1 MNYFLQSASLIFH
14 PLLMP
19 LIGVG
24 LYFKLTPKFIE
35 PEIIIIKT
43 YAIIIITILIP
54 LISFFLLKNSG
65 LVKSINLKEVE
76 ERKYPLMIQII
87 LIFIIITRVFT
98 KYHHPELYYF
108 FIAVAVSSLVALIL
122 VIVNFKVSLH
132 QMGIAGVTMFLI
144 ALSIHFTENYLFE
157 ISLFFL
163 INGWVASSRL
173 ETKSHSISE
182 LIIGLYCWSIS
193 TIYNIKLLV
202 VTTFNF

>member
-1 MNYFLQSASLIFH
+1 MNYFLQSASFIFH

-19 LIGVG
+19 LVGVG

-65 LVKSINLKEVE
+65 LVKSINLKEVK

-157 ISLFFL
+157 ISLFFI

-182 LIIGLYCWSIS
+182 LIIGFIVGVFPQFIILNYW
-193 TIYNIKLLV
+193 L
-202 VTTFNF
+202 

>member
-1 MNYFLQSASLIFH
+1 MNYFLQSASFIFH

-19 LIGVG
+19 LVGVG

-108 FIAVAVSSLVALIL
+108 FIAVVVSSLVALIL

-182 LIIGLYCWSIS
+182 LIIGFIVGVFPQFIMLNYW
-193 TIYNIKLLV
+193 L
-202 VTTFNF
+202 

>member
-1 MNYFLQSASLIFH
+1 MNYFLQSASFIFH

-19 LIGVG
+19 LISVG

-65 LVKSINLKEVE
+65 LVKSINLKEVK

-108 FIAVAVSSLVALIL
+108 FIAVAVSSLAALIL

-163 INGWVASSRL
+163 INVWVASSRL

-182 LIIGLYCWSIS
+182 LFIGFILGVFPQFIILNYW
-193 TIYNIKLLV
+193 L
-202 VTTFNF
+202 

>member
-1 MNYFLQSASLIFH
+1 MNYFLQSASFIFH
-14 PLLMP
+14 PLLTP
-19 LIGVG
+19 LISVG

-43 YAIIIITILIP
+43 YATIIITIIIP
-54 LISFFLLKNSG
+54 LISFFLLKNLR
-65 LVKSINLKEVE
+65 LVKSINLKEVK

-182 LIIGLYCWSIS
+182 LIIGFIVGVFPQFIMLNYW
-193 TIYNIKLLV
+193 L
-202 VTTFNF
+202 

>member
-1 MNYFLQSASLIFH
+1 MNYFLQSASFIFH

-19 LIGVG
+19 LISVG

-65 LVKSINLKEVE
+65 LVKSINLKEVK

-108 FIAVAVSSLVALIL
+108 FIAAAVSSIAALIL

-132 QMGIAGVTMFLI
+132 QIGIAGVTMFLI

-182 LIIGLYCWSIS
+182 LFIGFVLGVFPQFIILNYW
-193 TIYNIKLLV
+193 L
-202 VTTFNF
+202 

>member
-1 MNYFLQSASLIFH
+1 MNYFLQSASFIFH

-19 LIGVG
+19 LISVG

-108 FIAVAVSSLVALIL
+108 FIAVVVSSLVALIL

-182 LIIGLYCWSIS
+182 LFIGFILGVFPQFIILNYW
-193 TIYNIKLLV
+193 L
-202 VTTFNF
+202 

>member
-1 MNYFLQSASLIFH
+1 MNYFLQSASFIFH

-19 LIGVG
+19 LVGVG

-43 YAIIIITILIP
+43 YSIIIITILIP

-65 LVKSINLKEVE
+65 LVKSINLKEVQ

-182 LIIGLYCWSIS
+182 LIIGFIVGVFPQFIMLNYW
-193 TIYNIKLLV
+193 L
-202 VTTFNF
+202 

>member
-1 MNYFLQSASLIFH
+1 MNYFLQSASFIFH

-19 LIGVG
+19 LVSVG

-43 YAIIIITILIP
+43 YATIIITIIIP
-54 LISFFLLKNSG
+54 LISFFLLKNLR
-65 LVKSINLKEVE
+65 LVKSINLKEVK

-98 KYHHPELYYF
+98 KYQNPELYYF
-108 FIAVAVSSLVALIL
+108 FIAVAVSSLAALIL
-122 VIVNFKVSLH
+122 VIINFKVSLH

-182 LIIGLYCWSIS
+182 LIIGFIVGVFPQFIMLNYW
-193 TIYNIKLLV
+193 L
-202 VTTFNF
+202 

>member
-1 MNYFLQSASLIFH
+1 MNYFLQSASFIFH

-19 LIGVG
+19 LISVG

-65 LVKSINLKEVE
+65 LVKSINLKEVK

-98 KYHHPELYYF
+98 KYQNPELYYF
-108 FIAVAVSSLVALIL
+108 FIAVAVSSLAALIL
-122 VIVNFKVSLH
+122 VIINFKVSLH

-182 LIIGLYCWSIS
+182 LIIGFIVGVFPQFIMLNYW
-193 TIYNIKLLV
+193 L
-202 VTTFNF
+202 

>member
-1 MNYFLQSASLIFH
+1 MNYFLQSASFIFH

-19 LIGVG
+19 LVGVG

-65 LVKSINLKEVE
+65 LVKSINLKEVK
-76 ERKYPLMIQII
+76 ERKYPLMIQIV

-182 LIIGLYCWSIS
+182 LIIGFIVGIFPQFIMLNY
-193 TIYNIKLLV
+193 
-202 VTTFNF
+202 

>member
-1 MNYFLQSASLIFH
+1 MNYFLQSASFIFH

-19 LIGVG
+19 LVGVG

-43 YAIIIITILIP
+43 YSIIIITILIP

-65 LVKSINLKEVE
+65 LVKSINLKEVK

-144 ALSIHFTENYLFE
+144 ALSIRFTENYLFE

-182 LIIGLYCWSIS
+182 LIIGFIVGVFPQFIMLNYW
-193 TIYNIKLLV
+193 L
-202 VTTFNF
+202 

>member
-1 MNYFLQSASLIFH
+1 MNYFLQSASFIFH

-19 LIGVG
+19 LISVG

-54 LISFFLLKNSG
+54 LSSFFLLKNSG
-65 LVKSINLKEVE
+65 LVKSINLKGVK

-108 FIAVAVSSLVALIL
+108 FIAFAVSSLAALIL

-182 LIIGLYCWSIS
+182 LFIGFILGVFPQFIILNYW
-193 TIYNIKLLV
+193 L
-202 VTTFNF
+202 

>member
-1 MNYFLQSASLIFH
+1 MNYFLQSASFIFH

-19 LIGVG
+19 LISVG

-43 YAIIIITILIP
+43 YSIIIITILIP

-65 LVKSINLKEVE
+65 LVKSINLKEVK

-108 FIAVAVSSLVALIL
+108 FIAAAVSSIAALIL

-132 QMGIAGVTMFLI
+132 QIGIAGVTMFLI

-182 LIIGLYCWSIS
+182 LFIGFVLGVFPQFIILNYW
-193 TIYNIKLLV
+193 L
-202 VTTFNF
+202 

>member
-1 MNYFLQSASLIFH
+1 MNYFLQSASFIFH

-19 LIGVG
+19 LVGVG

-108 FIAVAVSSLVALIL
+108 FIAVVVSSLVALIL

-182 LIIGLYCWSIS
+182 LIIGLIVGVFPQFIILNYW
-193 TIYNIKLLV
+193 L
-202 VTTFNF
+202 

>member
-1 MNYFLQSASLIFH
+1 MNYFLQSASFIFH

-19 LIGVG
+19 LISVG

-54 LISFFLLKNSG
+54 LILFFLLKNSG
-65 LVKSINLKEVE
+65 LVKSINLKEVK

-108 FIAVAVSSLVALIL
+108 FIAVAVSSLAALIL

-182 LIIGLYCWSIS
+182 LFIGFILGVFPQFIILNYW
-193 TIYNIKLLV
+193 L
-202 VTTFNF
+202 

>member
-1 MNYFLQSASLIFH
+1 MNYFLQSASFIFH

-19 LIGVG
+19 LISVG

-65 LVKSINLKEVE
+65 LVKSINLKEVK

-108 FIAVAVSSLVALIL
+108 FIAVAVSSLAALIL

-182 LIIGLYCWSIS
+182 LIIGFILGVFPQFIILNYW
-193 TIYNIKLLV
+193 L
-202 VTTFNF
+202 

>member
-1 MNYFLQSASLIFH
+1 MNYFLQSASFIFH

-19 LIGVG
+19 LISVG

-54 LISFFLLKNSG
+54 LILFFLLKNSG
-65 LVKSINLKEVE
+65 LVKSINLKEVK

-108 FIAVAVSSLVALIL
+108 FIAVAVSSLAALIL

-182 LIIGLYCWSIS
+182 LFIGFVLGVFPQFIILNYW
-193 TIYNIKLLV
+193 L
-202 VTTFNF
+202 

>member
-144 ALSIHFTENYLFE
+144 ALSIRFTENYLLE

-182 LIIGLYCWSIS
+182 LIIGLIVGVFPQFIILNYW
-193 TIYNIKLLV
+193 L
-202 VTTFNF
+202 

>member
-1 MNYFLQSASLIFH
+1 MNYFLQSASFIFH

-19 LIGVG
+19 LISVG

-65 LVKSINLKEVE
+65 LVKSINLKEVK

-108 FIAVAVSSLVALIL
+108 FFAAAVSSLAALIL

-144 ALSIHFTENYLFE
+144 ALSIRFTENYLFE

-182 LIIGLYCWSIS
+182 LIIGFIVGVFPQFIMLNYW
-193 TIYNIKLLV
+193 L
-202 VTTFNF
+202 

>member
-1 MNYFLQSASLIFH
+1 MNYFLQSASFIFH

-65 LVKSINLKEVE
+65 LVKSINLKEVK
-76 ERKYPLMIQII
+76 ERKYPLMIQIV

-108 FIAVAVSSLVALIL
+108 FIAAAVSSIAALIL
-122 VIVNFKVSLH
+122 VIINFKVSLH

-144 ALSIHFTENYLFE
+144 ALSIRFTENYLFE

-182 LIIGLYCWSIS
+182 LIIGFIVGVFPQFIMLNY
-193 TIYNIKLLV
+193 
-202 VTTFNF
+202 

>member
-1 MNYFLQSASLIFH
+1 MNYFLQSASFIFH

-19 LIGVG
+19 LVSVG

-43 YAIIIITILIP
+43 YATIIITIIIP
-54 LISFFLLKNSG
+54 LISFFLLKNLR
-65 LVKSINLKEVE
+65 LVKSINLKEVK

-182 LIIGLYCWSIS
+182 LIIGFIVGIFPQFIMLNYW
-193 TIYNIKLLV
+193 L
-202 VTTFNF
+202 

>member
-1 MNYFLQSASLIFH
+1 MNYFLRSASFIFH

-19 LIGVG
+19 LVGTG

-54 LISFFLLKNSG
+54 LISFFLLKNLR
-65 LVKSINLKEVE
+65 LVKSINLKEVK

-98 KYHHPELYYF
+98 KYHNPELYYF
-108 FIAVAVSSLVALIL
+108 FVAIAVSSLTALIL
-122 VIVNFKVSLH
+122 VIFNFKASLH

-144 ALSIHFTENYLFE
+144 LLSIHFTENYLFE

-182 LIIGLYCWSIS
+182 LFIGFILGVFPQFIILNYW
-193 TIYNIKLLV
+193 L
-202 VTTFNF
+202 

>member
-1 MNYFLQSASLIFH
+1 MNYFLQSASFIFH

-19 LIGVG
+19 LVSVG

-65 LVKSINLKEVE
+65 LVKSINLKEVK

-98 KYHHPELYYF
+98 KYQNPELYYF
-108 FIAVAVSSLVALIL
+108 FIAVAVSSLAALIL
-122 VIVNFKVSLH
+122 VIINFKVSLH

-182 LIIGLYCWSIS
+182 LIIGFIVGVFPQFIMLNYW
-193 TIYNIKLLV
+193 L
-202 VTTFNF
+202 

>member
-1 MNYFLQSASLIFH
+1 MNYFLQSASFIFH

-19 LIGVG
+19 LISVG

-65 LVKSINLKEVE
+65 LVKSINLKEVK

-182 LIIGLYCWSIS
+182 LFIGFVLGVFPQFIILNYW
-193 TIYNIKLLV
+193 L
-202 VTTFNF
+202 

>member
-1 MNYFLQSASLIFH
+1 MNYFLQSASFIFH

-144 ALSIHFTENYLFE
+144 ALSIRFTENYLFE

-182 LIIGLYCWSIS
+182 LIIGLIVGVFPQFIILNYW
-193 TIYNIKLLV
+193 L
-202 VTTFNF
+202 

>member
-1 MNYFLQSASLIFH
+1 MNYFLQSASFIFH

-19 LIGVG
+19 LISVG

-65 LVKSINLKEVE
+65 LVKSINLKEVK

-182 LIIGLYCWSIS
+182 LIIGFIVGVFPQFIMLNYW
-193 TIYNIKLLV
+193 L
-202 VTTFNF
+202 

>member
-1 MNYFLQSASLIFH
+1 MNYFLQSASFIFH

-19 LIGVG
+19 LVGVG

-43 YAIIIITILIP
+43 YSIIIITILIP
-54 LISFFLLKNSG
+54 LILFFLLKNSG
-65 LVKSINLKEVE
+65 LVKSINLKEVK

-108 FIAVAVSSLVALIL
+108 FIAVVVSSLVALIL

-182 LIIGLYCWSIS
+182 LIIGLIVGVFPQFIILNYW
-193 TIYNIKLLV
+193 L
-202 VTTFNF
+202 

>member
-1 MNYFLQSASLIFH
+1 MNYFLQSASFIFH

-19 LIGVG
+19 LVGVG

-43 YAIIIITILIP
+43 YSIIIITILIP
-54 LISFFLLKNSG
+54 LILFFLLKNSG
-65 LVKSINLKEVE
+65 LVKSINLKEVK

-108 FIAVAVSSLVALIL
+108 FIAVVVSSLVALIL

-182 LIIGLYCWSIS
+182 LIIGFIVGVFPQFIMLNYW
-193 TIYNIKLLV
+193 L
-202 VTTFNF
+202 